1 MGRLGIVSKKNG
13 GAGEDRPTKRGGRPT
28 RELLLNLYLL
38 KNLEKPNK
46 KWLTMYIITILTG
59 GGELVHVN

>member
-38 KNLEKPNK
+38 KNLEKPN
-46 KWLTMYIITILTG
+46 
-59 GGELVHVN
+59 

>member
-1 MGRLGIVSKKNG
+1 MCVVSNGPPRHCFEKKWW
-13 GAGEDRPTKRGGRPT
+13 RGGRPT